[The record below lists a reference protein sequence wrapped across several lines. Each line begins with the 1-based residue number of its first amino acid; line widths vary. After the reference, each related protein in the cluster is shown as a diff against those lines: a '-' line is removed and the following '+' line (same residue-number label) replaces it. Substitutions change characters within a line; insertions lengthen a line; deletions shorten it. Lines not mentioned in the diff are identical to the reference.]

1 MKKMRHFTRVLCAG
15 GLLLAMLLQAA
26 CGAAASKPGFV
37 GKWLFS
43 SMESGGEKMT
53 AAQLGSMDVVTMEFT
68 SDGKAKLGGEGNSA
82 TGKWTEKNGTI
93 TIVDD
98 ESGQTDTGTL
108 TDADTMVLKN
118 GEDTIT
124 LVRDGSD
131 AAKKI
136 AAGIP
141 ASASAG
147 ESAAGESTT
156 GESESSMGNEAA
168 GGTSAESSGQTES
181 SAASMMTESTGTA
194 SSADS
199 SAFTLVPVTV
209 ENSEI
214 FSQEGVSVSITGY
227 SDKDYYGPALEV
239 QIVNSSD
246 QDIAVQTSD
255 SSVNGYMITYQLW
268 QEVGAGKKANSE
280 IYLPVTYLQDAGID
294 TIAEMEFRLSLV
306 NPKDYSTVVTSDP
319 ITVKTSA
326 YGSYTQKDRDDGTEL
341 YNKDGVRIISL
352 GYGTDAF
359 MNQAVMI
366 FADNQTDKSI
376 EISVDKTSVDDTM
389 VDASLYIDL
398 LPGKKAVSGITFM
411 DTLTDPS
418 VLDCVFD
425 IEDMATYEYIDES
438 EHVQISMK

>member
-1 MKKMRHFTRVLCAG
+1 MRHFTRVLCAG
-15 GLLLAMLLQAA
+15 GLLLAMLLQTA

-43 SMESGGEKMT
+43 SMESGGEEMT
-53 AAQLGSMDVVTMEFT
+53 AAQLGSMDVITMEFT
-68 SDGKAKLGGEGNSA
+68 SDGKAKLGGEGNSG

-108 TDADTMVLKN
+108 KDADTLVLKN
-118 GEDTIT
+118 GEDTVT
-124 LVRDGSD
+124 MVREGSD

-141 ASASAG
+141 ASASEG
-147 ESAAGESTT
+147 DSTAA
-156 GESESSMGNEAA
+156 ESSAENEAA
-168 GGTSAESSGQTES
+168 GSTSAESSGQTES
-181 SAASMMTESTGTA
+181 SAASMMTESTETA

-199 SAFTLVPVTV
+199 SAYALTPVTV

-239 QIVNSSD
+239 QIVNSSG

-268 QEVGAGKKANSE
+268 EEVGAGKKANSE
-280 IYLPVTYLQDAGID
+280 IYLPVTYLRDAGID
-294 TIAEMEFRLSLV
+294 TVAEMEFRLSLV
-306 NPKDYSTVVTSDP
+306 NPTDYSTVVTSDP

-326 YGSYTQKDRDDGTEL
+326 YGSYTQKDRNDGTEL
-341 YNKDGVRIISL
+341 YNQDGVRIVSL

-411 DTLTDPS
+411 DTLKDPS

-425 IEDMATYEYIDES
+425 IEDMATYEYIGES